1 MKINKRFYIRVT
13 AMGLIILFAIL
24 MAFLGKQHTILIDN
38 KNIEINGVELKAL
51 QIVEFQVDKQP
62 ALELA
67 KRDRLQTFVQGQTH
81 TFIITYADENWEEFV
96 LEKKLKVPFSEDMLI
111 FSIPAFIND
120 IEDVDNYLKPFIIK
134 TIN

>member
-1 MKINKRFYIRVT
+1 
-13 AMGLIILFAIL
+13 MGLIILFAIL

-67 KRDRLQTFVQGQTH
+67 KRDRLKTLVQGQTH